1 MCRQLAR
8 RSLISTVVPH
18 EAKRRSQMRNC
29 ASENLEISGF
39 VLCTPRND
47 GDGYV
52 ALVLTPI
59 TSAEAAMS
67 PPGTF
72 SFDAPGDAARAAEL
86 RRVKVLATLVLV
98 GTLALF
104 VTAKALVPVHPVFGF
119 VAAFAEAATI
129 GGLADWYAVV
139 ALFKRPLGLPIPHTA
154 IIQSNQHRIADKLG
168 EFIEVHFLEAAPV
181 AAKLRQIDFGSF
193 IADWLRDRKR
203 STDLARFTLRL
214 LPEAVTA
221 TETSGL
227 MTFITRRI
235 TTQLQGIDLAPL
247 AAGTLRAFV
256 AEGRHQGLLDDI
268 LRAVHQSLT
277 EPETMAMIREKI
289 RGELPTLLKL
299 YRADKY
305 LVNKIVASAT
315 AFFEEVRDDPKHP
328 FRGEFDR
335 MVLTFVDRL
344 GSDPSYADRIDG
356 LKRDLL
362 ARPELGDLARNVW
375 SNARSFIERSASG
388 ESQVLQQH
396 LAGMFMKTGDTLAA
410 DPELRAEINQGF
422 VAVLRSFIADQKS
435 VVSSFISDQV
445 KAWDMGQLLQLI
457 EINIG
462 RDLQYIRFNGSL
474 IGGLA
479 GLALYTAEVL
489 PRML

>member
-1 MCRQLAR
+1 M
-8 RSLISTVVPH
+8 TVP
-18 EAKRRSQMRNC
+18 AT
-29 ASENLEISGF
+29 I
-39 VLCTPRND
+39 
-47 GDGYV
+47 
-52 ALVLTPI
+52 
-59 TSAEAAMS
+59 
-67 PPGTF
+67 
-72 SFDAPGDAARAAEL
+72 SFDTPGDATRAGDAARAAEL
-86 RRVKVLATLVLV
+86 RRVKALATLVLA

-104 VTAKALVPVHPVFGF
+104 VTAKALLHVHPAFGF

-181 AAKLRQIDFGSF
+181 DAKLRQIDFASF

-203 STDLARFTLRL
+203 STDLARFTLRM

-256 AEGRHQGLLDDI
+256 AEGRHQALLDDI
-268 LRAVHQSLT
+268 LRAVHESLT
-277 EPETMAMIREKI
+277 QPETMAMVREKI

-305 LVNKIVASAT
+305 LLNKIVASAT
-315 AFFEEVRDDPKHP
+315 AFFDEVRGDPKHP

-335 MVLTFVDRL
+335 MVLSFVDRL
-344 GSDPSYADRIDG
+344 GSDRSYANRIDG

-362 ARPELGDLARNVW
+362 ARPELGTLAQNIW
-375 SNARSFIERSASG
+375 SNARSFIERSALG
-388 ESQVLQQH
+388 ETQVLQQH
-396 LAGMFMKTGDTLAA
+396 LARMFVAA
-410 DPELRAEINQGF
+410 GEALSGDPELRGEINQGL

-435 VVSSFISDQV
+435 GVSSFISDQV
-445 KAWDMGQLLQLI
+445 KGWDMGQLISLI

-462 RDLQYIRFNGSL
+462 KDLQYIRFNGSL

-479 GLALYTAEVL
+479 GLSLYTIEL
-489 PRML
+489 LLRLL

>member
-1 MCRQLAR
+1 
-8 RSLISTVVPH
+8 
-18 EAKRRSQMRNC
+18 
-29 ASENLEISGF
+29 
-39 VLCTPRND
+39 VLCPPRND
-47 GDGYV
+47 GDGHV
-52 ALVLTPI
+52 ALCLKQINAPK
-59 TSAEAAMS
+59 AAM
-67 PPGTF
+67 PPTSTF

-86 RRVKVLATLVLV
+86 CRVKALATLVLA

-104 VTAKALVPVHPVFGF
+104 VVAKMLLRVHPIFGF

-139 ALFKRPLGLPIPHTA
+139 ALFRRPLGLPIPHTA

-181 AAKLRQIDFGSF
+181 EAKLRQIDFASF

-203 STDLARFTLRL
+203 SADLARFTLRL
-214 LPEAVTA
+214 LPEAVRA
-221 TETSGL
+221 TENSGL

-235 TTQLQGIDLAPL
+235 TTQLQAIDLAPL
-247 AAGTLRAFV
+247 AAATLRGFV

-268 LRAVHQSLT
+268 LRAVHETLT
-277 EPETMAMIREKI
+277 RAETMAMIREKI
-289 RGELPTLLKL
+289 RAELPTLLKL
-299 YRADKY
+299 YRTDKF

-315 AFFEEVRDDPKHP
+315 TFFEEVRNDPKHP

-335 MVLTFVDRL
+335 MVLSFVDRL

-362 ARPELGDLARNVW
+362 ARPELGELARNAW
-375 SNARSFIERSASG
+375 ANARSFIERSASG
-388 ESQVLQQH
+388 ESQVLQH
-396 LAGMFMKTGDTLAA
+396 HLSGMFVAAGEALAG
-410 DPELRAEINQGF
+410 DPELCAEINQGF
-422 VAVLRSFIADQKS
+422 VAMLRSFIADQKS
-435 VVSSFISDQV
+435 GVSSFISDQV
-445 KAWDMGQLLQLI
+445 KAWDMGQLLSLI

-479 GLALYTAEVL
+479 GLGLYTVEFVL
-489 PRML
+489 RWL